1 MFLKTAEFCS
11 RNGSLWPEVS
21 VVRRA
26 STLLADTEAS
36 CMYIRDTKRSME
48 NTGWIRLKSDLTL
61 NKEGTVPRN

>member
-21 VVRRA
+21 VMRA
-26 STLLADTEAS
+26 NKLLADTEAS
-36 CMYIRDTKRSME
+36 CMHIRDTKRPVE